1 MIDSK
6 KFQKIYEKIQIEENH
21 NLVVGQISK
30 LTGVDANTVQQVAA
44 ELGITDLTNLTQ
56 DQYNQIC
63 ATVKDTQKLTIPK
76 KEPIKDEENLDSLNE
91 AEPDDQ
97 DPNADQDTE
106 NQDTIDETLL
116 YDIIYAYYM
125 ATAKDNPKAKEFLTT
140 LNSNP
145 LIQRIEKKYS
155 ALTTK
160 SNVMQKQ
167 DSTKASPNNLKS
179 MLTMLFSAITKAKKE
194 ELASNKKNL

>member
-76 KEPIKDEENLDSLNE
+76 KDPIKDEENLDSLNE